1 MVGRNAPLESS
12 SAVFIRATIYSTL
25 LVAKFLLSKAGRG
38 GERRFL
44 RLDLS
49 FAASLYLELE
59 EKHRFPGGGQ
69 CMLINLLG
77 QFNFQHGASSLLFY
91 FILFFFLP
99 LSFPLSR
106 KSITANDLLTHFAGR
121 HPSLSFANFCW
132 KIDALLRDAPLSE
145 GKGKRGKKL
154 SRSSSYNFLKDRAGE
169 YTASVRR

>member
-1 MVGRNAPLESS
+1 MEIRRGELVGRNAPLESS

-49 FAASLYLELE
+49 FVASLYLELE

-77 QFNFQHGASSLLFY
+77 QFNFQHGAFSLLFY

-99 LSFPLSR
+99 PIFSPLPEIYHGQRFINPFRRQTSLSQFCEFLLENRCSLTRRFPLGREGKEGKETLSFE
-106 KSITANDLLTHFAGR
+106 LL
-121 HPSLSFANFCW
+121 
-132 KIDALLRDAPLSE
+132 
-145 GKGKRGKKL
+145 
-154 SRSSSYNFLKDRAGE
+154 
-169 YTASVRR
+169 